1 MLRILLTL
9 KKLNSVVSNQA
20 VNLKER
26 FLDQLEQIVLQ

>member
-20 VNLKER
+20 LNLQKR

>member
-9 KKLNSVVSNQA
+9 KKLNSVVSNQT